1 MLLSIHR
8 RQIRKASPV
17 QKPLSRG
24 FCGLAAA
31 LGVLGC
37 ALFQA
42 EPLPEACRLRGFWPR
57 SSILLQSN
65 TSTLLL
71 NSSFLRIHGQ
81 AAWIRVTGGKAPPVS
96 CHRPHLLQR
105 VKREEARGAETRPV
119 AWGGT
124 IHRLWCESHHHHLLA
139 GRP

>member
-24 FCGLAAA
+24 LLWPGCSLR
-31 LGVLGC
+31 VLGC

-42 EPLPEACRLRGFWPR
+42 EPLPEACSLRGFWPR

-71 NSSFLRIHGQ
+71 NSSFLRIHGP

-105 VKREEARGAETRPV
+105 VKGEEARGAETGPAAR
-119 AWGGT
+119 GGT
-124 IHRLWCESHHHHLLA
+124 IHRLWRESHLCHLLT